1 MNSAIPLA
9 LKKQG
14 TYPSHADEL
23 YGIFAVVIGMGL
35 AMILLAF
42 MYGM

>member
-23 YGIFAVVIGMGL
+23 YGIFALVIGMGL
-35 AMILLAF
+35 AIILRTF
-42 MYGM
+42 MYVM